1 MPTTFFAM
9 RGAPTTLIFASARPR
24 SPITS
29 SFGTRITK
37 SFGTRRQEEAA
48 GGRGLLDLATT
59 APVTRAGIAPPSAA
73 RGGGVEWG
81 AARVGEAVQ
90 RGHQG
95 AAAAVRGAEV
105 HRRGSEEK
113 EKREVKVNV

>member
-1 MPTTFFAM
+1 VTFFAM
-9 RGAPTTLIFASARPR
+9 RGAPTTSIFSFTRPGA
-24 SPITS
+24 PITS

-59 APVTRAGIAPPSAA
+59 APVTRAGVAPPSAA
-73 RGGGVEWG
+73 RVGGMVRG

-95 AAAAVRGAEV
+95 APVCSAEV
-105 HRRGSEEK
+105 HWRGSEERK